1 MTKQEEILTNLLDCG
16 TEDLK
21 LLEDIEYDLY
31 DILEYLK
38 ECGSFNINS
47 IFREVFKKGA
57 IDLNYAF
64 IEHKEEIREQI
75 LEEIQTIKEE
85 YPDYDLEKDEDY
97 QELVNDLDLLDNKK
111 LNPMEDLDYYL
122 NWQDTHV
129 YMEHIEFYIKYM
141 PDVVDTIETNMGWE
155 FKQGGTHMYTVL
167 WRENDNDK
175 CDRFETKE
183 EVKNLI
189 DELEKNPDVCEN
201 DIWIFTPEADNH
213 AVEYDMF

>member
-21 LLEDIEYDLY
+21 LLEDIKYDLY

-38 ECGSFNINS
+38 EYGSVNINS
-47 IFREVFKKGA
+47 IFREVFDKGA

-64 IEHKEEIREQI
+64 IEQKDEIREQI
-75 LEEIQTIKEE
+75 LEEMQTAKEE

-97 QELVNDLDLLDNKK
+97 QELVNDLDLLDNEK

-129 YMEHIEFYIKYM
+129 YMEHIEFYRKYI

-155 FKQGGTHMYTVL
+155 F
-167 WRENDNDK
+167 E
-175 CDRFETKE
+175 
-183 EVKNLI
+183 
-189 DELEKNPDVCEN
+189 
-201 DIWIFTPEADNH
+201 
-213 AVEYDMF
+213 

>member
-21 LLEDIEYDLY
+21 LLEDIEYDLC

-38 ECGSFNINS
+38 ECGSFNIND
-47 IFREVFKKGA
+47 IFSEVFKKGA

-64 IEHKEEIREQI
+64 IERKDEIREQI
-75 LEEIQTIKEE
+75 LEEMQAAKEE

-97 QELVNDLDLLDNKK
+97 QELVNDLDLLDNEK

-129 YMEHIEFYIKYM
+129 YMEHIEFYRKYM
-141 PDVVDTIETNMGWE
+141 PDVVDTIETNMGW
-155 FKQGGTHMYTVL
+155 
-167 WRENDNDK
+167 D
-175 CDRFETKE
+175 FE
-183 EVKNLI
+183 
-189 DELEKNPDVCEN
+189 
-201 DIWIFTPEADNH
+201 
-213 AVEYDMF
+213 